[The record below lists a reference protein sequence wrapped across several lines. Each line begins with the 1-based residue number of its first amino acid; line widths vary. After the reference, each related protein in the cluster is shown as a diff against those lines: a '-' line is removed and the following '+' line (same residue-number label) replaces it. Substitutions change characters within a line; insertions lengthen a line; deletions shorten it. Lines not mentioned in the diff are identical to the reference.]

1 MNKVFEIVSEDQ
13 YFLVLNKIARIVV
26 QPSPKKEKRTL
37 TSLLEKHLK
46 EKIYICHRL
55 DKNTQGLIIYAKS
68 KQIHKNI
75 TGQFR
80 KREVKKKYLALT
92 EGNFKKNKGVFKG
105 LILDKEGRKFKEKPK
120 KSETSYKVLKRCKGF
135 DFIEL
140 IPKTG
145 RTNQIRIHLAQAGHP
160 ILGEKK
166 YAFRRDFMIKF
177 NKLALCAYWL
187 KLRHPVSSQQIMV
200 KIGVPEYMKNFIEK
214 GRRL

>member
-1 MNKVFEIVSEDQ
+1 MNNVFDVVFDDQ

-26 QPSPKKEKRTL
+26 QPGPKKEKRTL

-55 DKNTQGLIIYAKS
+55 DKNTQGLIIYAKN
-68 KQIHKNI
+68 KKVHKNI
-75 TGQFR
+75 TGQFQR
-80 KREVKKKYLALT
+80 REIKKKYLALT
-92 EGNFKKNKGVFKG
+92 EGNFKKGKGTFRG
-105 LILDKEGRKFKEKPK
+105 LILDKEGKRFKEKPK
-120 KSETSYKVLKRCKGF
+120 ESETFYKVLEKCEGF
-135 DFIEL
+135 DFLEL

-145 RTNQIRIHLAQAGHP
+145 RTNQIRIHLAQARHP

-187 KLRHPVSSQQIMV
+187 QLRHPVSRERIV
-200 KIGVPEYMKNFIEK
+200 IKIGMPEYMKNFIET
-214 GRRL
+214 RR